1 MFAHEFK
8 RPRRGTIAFLLVAA
22 SLASGGRAGAYDV
35 TDATPPPRAVS
46 VALVG
51 ATVVDGT
58 GGPPLA
64 DAVVLVEGERVVAV
78 APRATTRPPSGATAV
93 DVSGKWIVPGLIDAH
108 VHFFQSGGL
117 YTRPDAIDLRATRSY
132 ADELAWI
139 KRRLPNTFA
148 RYLACGV
155 TSVVDVGG
163 PFWNFEVRELAGRT
177 ELAPR
182 VAVAGPLVSTFV
194 PPQLQCDDPPI
205 GLCTTADEADA
216 LIDREVAREPD
227 LIKIWFIHRDNDDLK
242 KQTELVRAA
251 IEHAHASAVRVA
263 VHATQL
269 EVARA
274 AVEAGA
280 DVLVHSVDDRPVD
293 DAFLQLLREHDVV
306 YTTTLVVD
314 GGYGQV
320 LGQDLELIDFETSHG
335 DPDVMA
341 TWGDLAKLPE
351 GRAAERFAPKRR
363 APRDRMLA
371 TQQANLRGRHVRR
384 RRRGR
389 ATGHHD
395 AICVAAGTDAG
406 NIETHGPSLHHEF
419 ELMAGA
425 GLTPAQVLRAA
436 TFARRVMGRE
446 KELGTLEGKLADLL
460 VLGDPLADVK
470 NLRRIER
477 VMKGGRL
484 LDPNELLKRAN
495 EATTEAP
502 RASDR
507 TSESIPLARSLANPW
522 TFRAA

>member
-1 MFAHEFK
+1 MFTDESK
-8 RPRRGTIAFLLVAA
+8 RPRRSTVAFLLFAA
-22 SLASGGRAGAYDV
+22 SLASGGRAGAGDR
-35 TDATPPPRAVS
+35 TDATPAPPPRAVS

-64 DAVVLVEGERVVAV
+64 DAVVVVEGERVVAV
-78 APRATTRPPSGATAV
+78 GPRATTKPPAGATVV

-117 YTRPDAIDLRATRSY
+117 YTRPDAIDLRSTRSY
-132 ADELAWI
+132 AEELAWI

-163 PFWNFEVRELAGRT
+163 PFWNFDVRELAGRT

-205 GLCTTADEADA
+205 VLCTTAEEADA
-216 LIDREVAREPD
+216 LIDRELAREPD
-227 LIKIWFIHRDNDDLK
+227 LIKIWFIHRNNDDLK

-251 IEHAHASAVRVA
+251 IEHAHAAAVRVA

-320 LGQDLELIDFETSHG
+320 LGQDLGLIDFETSHG

-351 GRAAERFAPKRR
+351 GQTGGAFAPKRR

-371 TQQANLRGRHVRR
+371 TQQANLRAVLAFGVADADARSGR
-384 RRRGR
+384 
-389 ATGHHD
+389 HD

-406 NIETHGPSLHHEF
+406 NIGTLHGPSLHHEF

-436 TFARRVMGRE
+436 TFGAARVMGRE
-446 KELGTLEGKLADLL
+446 KELGTLEKGKFADLL
-460 VLGDPLADVK
+460 VLGADPLADVK
-470 NLRRIER
+470 NLRRIEK
-477 VMKGGRL
+477 VMKGGKL
-484 LDPNELLKRAN
+484 LDPKDLLKRAN
-495 EATTEAP
+495 EATAEAP
-502 RASDR
+502 RAK
-507 TSESIPLARSLANPW
+507 
-522 TFRAA
+522 

>member
-1 MFAHEFK
+1 MFTDESK
-8 RPRRGTIAFLLVAA
+8 RPRRSTVAFLLFAA
-22 SLASGGRAGAYDV
+22 TLASGGRAGAGDR
-35 TDATPPPRAVS
+35 TDATPAPPPRAVS

-64 DAVVLVEGERVVAV
+64 DAVVVVEGERVVAV
-78 APRATTRPPSGATAV
+78 GPRATTKPPAGATVV

-117 YTRPDAIDLRATRSY
+117 YTRPDAIDLRSTRSY
-132 ADELAWI
+132 AEELAWI

-163 PFWNFEVRELAGRT
+163 PFWNFEVREVAGKT

-205 GLCTTADEADA
+205 VLCTTADEADA

-227 LIKIWFIHRDNDDLK
+227 LIKIWFIHRDNDDE
-242 KQTELVRAA
+242 KQTESRAA
-251 IEHAHASAVRVA
+251 IER
-263 VHATQL
+263 
-269 EVARA
+269 ARR
-274 AVEAGA
+274 GA
-280 DVLVHSVDDRPVD
+280 RRRPCDPARGRARRGRGGHVLVHSVDDRPVD
-293 DAFLQLLREHDVV
+293 DAFLQLLRERDVV

-351 GRAAERFAPKRR
+351 GRAGGAFAPKRR
-363 APRDRMLA
+363 APRNRMLA
-371 TQQANLRGRHVRR
+371 TQQANLRAVVTFGVADADAQPGHRRDLRR
-384 RRRGR
+384 RR
-389 ATGHHD
+389 H
-395 AICVAAGTDAG
+395 
-406 NIETHGPSLHHEF
+406 
-419 ELMAGA
+419 
-425 GLTPAQVLRAA
+425 
-436 TFARRVMGRE
+436 RR
-446 KELGTLEGKLADLL
+446 
-460 VLGDPLADVK
+460 
-470 NLRRIER
+470 
-477 VMKGGRL
+477 
-484 LDPNELLKRAN
+484 
-495 EATTEAP
+495 
-502 RASDR
+502 RASGRCTDR
-507 TSESIPLARSLANPW
+507 RSIMNSN
-522 TFRAA
+522 